1 MNMKRRSI
9 SLCISLLLVLTGMSQ
24 EMLLGIWKD
33 GRDTERFYHHST
45 EAVVWKVDG
54 GKTITVPA
62 NKTTY
67 FTLDKGKVRIS
78 TADKVLAHSTKAER
92 TTMGIYNL
100 KGINPPRKEEKY
112 NQPFKVTANSK
123 GLLLAGII
131 LDFESYVAGV
141 MESESGKEQGI
152 EYYKV
157 QALICRT
164 YALSN
169 KRRHEHE
176 GFNLCDQVHCQ
187 VYHGMSRF
195 NPDIIEAS
203 QITAGQVIVD
213 SDMNLINA
221 TFHSNC
227 GGHTVNSEEV
237 WSKALPYLR
246 AKEDTFCLEGKHAT
260 WESQI
265 LRSAWFDY
273 MEAKTGGMPENPS
286 ADLYSYKPSG
296 RSTHFLLDDKSIP
309 LKDIRSKW
317 FLNSTY
323 FEMAPDGERLIL
335 KGRGFGHGVG
345 LCQEGAMSMIRKGY
359 SYQEALAFYY
369 TDVHLVHLSV
379 IDFFKKN

>member
-1 MNMKRRSI
+1 MNKKT
-9 SLCISLLLVLTGMSQ
+9 LLLLCALFAGLGTSFGQ

-33 GRDTERFYHHST
+33 GRNTERFFHHAT
-45 EAVVWKVDG
+45 EEVTWKVDG
-54 GKTITVPA
+54 HKTIKVPA

-67 FTLDKGKVRIS
+67 FTLDKGKVRLS
-78 TADKVLAHSTKAER
+78 TAEKVLAHAEKVER
-92 TTMGIYNL
+92 VSAGIYNL
-100 KGINPPRKEEKY
+100 KGIYPPRTEEKY
-112 NQPFKVTANSK
+112 DQAFKVTATSK
-123 GLLLAGII
+123 SLAITGII
-131 LDFESYVAGV
+131 KDFESYVAGV
-141 MESESGKEQGI
+141 VESESGKEQGQ

-169 KRRHEHE
+169 RRRHEHE

-195 NPDIIEAS
+195 NPDIIEGTKY
-203 QITAGQVIVD
+203 TAGQVIVD
-213 SDMNLINA
+213 SNMNLINA

-246 AKEDTFCLEGKHAT
+246 AKEDTFCLAGKHAT

-265 LRSAWFDY
+265 LRSAWLDY
-273 MEAKTGGMPENPS
+273 LEDTAGELSKVPNVE
-286 ADLYSYKPSG
+286 LYSYKPDG
-296 RSTHFLLDDKSIP
+296 RSTHFDLADKSIP

-323 FEMAPDGERLIL
+323 FEMDPDGERLIL

-345 LCQEGAMSMIRKGY
+345 LCQEGAMAMVKKGY
-359 SYQEALAFYY
+359 TYQEVLTYYY

-379 IDFFKKN
+379 IDFFKEN

>member
-1 MNMKRRSI
+1 
-9 SLCISLLLVLTGMSQ
+9 MS
-24 EMLLGIWKD
+24 
-33 GRDTERFYHHST
+33 
-45 EAVVWKVDG
+45 
-54 GKTITVPA
+54 
-62 NKTTY
+62 
-67 FTLDKGKVRIS
+67 
-78 TADKVLAHSTKAER
+78 
-92 TTMGIYNL
+92 
-100 KGINPPRKEEKY
+100 
-112 NQPFKVTANSK
+112 
-123 GLLLAGII
+123 
-131 LDFESYVAGV
+131 DFESYVAGV
-141 MESESGKEQGI
+141 VESEAGKEQGI

-195 NPDIIEAS
+195 NTDIIEAS
-203 QITAGQVIVD
+203 QVTAGQVIVD

-246 AKEDTFCLEGKHAT
+246 AKEDTFCLDGKHAT

-273 MEAKTGGMPENPS
+273 MEVKTGGMSEKPS

-296 RSTHFLLDDKSIP
+296 RSTHFLLDDKSVP

-323 FEMAPDGERLIL
+323 FEMDPDGERLIL

-359 SYQEALAFYY
+359 AYQEVLTFYY